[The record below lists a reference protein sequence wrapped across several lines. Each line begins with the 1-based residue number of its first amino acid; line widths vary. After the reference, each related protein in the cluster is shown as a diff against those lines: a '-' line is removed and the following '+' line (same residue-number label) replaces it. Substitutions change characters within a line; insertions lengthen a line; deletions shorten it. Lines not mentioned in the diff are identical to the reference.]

1 MESKMTTLKS
11 EKEFLIRELKRH
23 GTPKQN
29 FNSKDRKIM
38 LIEVE
43 TQTESDVEATV
54 SMENDTHRSRQKD
67 LELSIA
73 ELKERL

>member
-1 MESKMTTLKS
+1 
-11 EKEFLIRELKRH
+11 
-23 GTPKQN
+23 
-29 FNSKDRKIM
+29 M

-67 LELSIA
+67 LERSIA